1 MVEEFKKRIDD
12 ATSTLEY
19 ANKTYLE
26 DVEKKRSGISISN
39 PKHFDTH
46 FYVFARVKS
55 IYKKMGEVISAMTD
69 EDRVTIKNKLERY
82 ITALNSV
89 DRYEGKI
96 EGCLEELA
104 EMVMSI
110 CEAFHITKFVGL
122 LDGSVIDQR
131 LGEVRM

>member
-1 MVEEFKKRIDD
+1 MEELKKRIDV

-19 ANKTYLE
+19 ANKSYLE

-55 IYKKMGEVISAMTD
+55 IYKKMKEVMHAISA
-69 EDRVTIKNKLERY
+69 EERVTIKIKLERY
-82 ITALNSV
+82 IMELNSV

-96 EGCLEELA
+96 EECMEELV
-104 EMVMSI
+104 EMMRTI

-131 LGEVRM
+131 DGVRM

>member
-19 ANKTYLE
+19 ANKSYLE
-26 DVEKKRSGISISN
+26 DVEKKRSGISISI
-39 PKHFDTH
+39 PKHFDTY

-55 IYKKMGEVISAMTD
+55 IYKKMGEVINAMSAMTD
-69 EDRVTIKNKLERY
+69 EDRMTIKNKLETY

-96 EGCLEELA
+96 EGCLEELI
-104 EMVMSI
+104 EMVRSI

-122 LDGSVIDQR
+122 LDGSVI
-131 LGEVRM
+131 EVRMR